1 MNWRKSE
8 TGGREG
14 KEGGEGREGEGKRW
28 GRGGGGRI
36 RGGRCDW
43 CR

>member
-28 GRGGGGRI
+28 GRGGGAE
-36 RGGRCDW
+36 
-43 CR
+43 